1 MFFLVVRR
9 MNVVG
14 KHEKKRIKSKNLNR
28 RETNEQIWQNARHSG
43 VYARFDNVG
52 FGCGAV
58 LCERGGGKR
67 YKKLRTA
74 GG

>member
-1 MFFLVVRR
+1 MERLATQKLIEW
-9 MNVVG
+9 N
-14 KHEKKRIKSKNLNR
+14 KNTNR
-28 RETNEQIWQNARHSG
+28 KPLI
-43 VYARFDNVG
+43 ARFDNVG